1 MHVDA
6 SWGSFRAKMSPDA
19 VVHLHR
25 HLAKAAQDYVL
36 PDVAAARS
44 KKKTQG
50 LSQQGLAHRSTCN
63 HMQLYRLDLPP
74 LHAQ

>member
-19 VVHLHR
+19 VVHQHR

-36 PDVAAARS
+36 ADVAATRS
-44 KKKTQG
+44 KKK
-50 LSQQGLAHRSTCN
+50 LK
-63 HMQLYRLDLPP
+63 D
-74 LHAQ
+74 